1 MNNPIMYNDPDGEFW
16 AWFAG
21 AIVGSYLSGVN
32 ANKGQWNPVKWDW
45 QDTWSA
51 VLGGAIGGAAI
62 SGSLGN
68 IVNNTGAIKSFL
80 PGIVS
85 GGLNSAFNG
94 SNFLG
99 GAIGGISYSGNLY
112 SNKIT
117 STDMG
122 STGYSYS
129 INEMIVDDSNTLNEA
144 TEAEFSINTVLK
156 VENDHYKG
164 QFIRGAWH
172 LVDQTSDLSPYLRS
186 QGYSYGGNSNRDL
199 LVRGDSKIWGL
210 TEVVTHKETIV
221 WQRIYLPKGAFI
233 SLEQLDLTIGHEVF
247 HSILNNARLFDD
259 YTLDGVNRKHT
270 VHEYYTSR
278 WEEQYVR
285 FRGWQ
290 KLNLNMAP
298 YNNGVLGV
306 KNLETLMNKIKPIFK
321 NYLKSTLK

>member
-1 MNNPIMYNDPDGEFW
+1 MNNPMMYSDPDGEFW

-21 AIVGSYLSGVN
+21 AIVGGYLNGVQ
-32 ANKGQWNPVKWDW
+32 ANNGQWNPGKWNW
-45 QDTWSA
+45 EKTWSA
-51 VLGGAIGGAAI
+51 VVGGAIGGAAI
-62 SGSLGN
+62 SGTLGN
-68 IVNNTGAIKSFL
+68 IVNNAGAIKTFL

-144 TEAEFSINTVLK
+144 TEAEFSLNTVLK

-164 QFIRGAWH
+164 QYLHGSWH
-172 LVDQTSDLSPYLRS
+172 LVDQTSDLSPHIRN
-186 QGYSYGGNSNRDL
+186 QGYSYGGKSNRDL

-210 TEVVTHKETIV
+210 TEVVTHKGTIV
-221 WQRIYLPKGAFI
+221 WQRIYLPKGTFI
-233 SLEQLDLTIGHEVF
+233 SLEQLDLTMGHEVL
-247 HSILNNARLFDD
+247 HSIFNNARLFDVEEI
-259 YTLDGVNRKHT
+259 TATNQRVR
-270 VHEYYTSR
+270 VHEYFTSR
-278 WEEQYVR
+278 WELEYIMYR
-285 FRGWQ
+285 KWE

-298 YNNGVLGV
+298 FNTEVSTFKSFDKL
-306 KNLETLMNKIKPIFK
+306 KPKIQPIFN